1 MIMAQA
7 KRAVAQLTEAE
18 QSEVTFM
25 GVTLDPENDSRETMT
40 AMARGQG
47 VSAPQF
53 HLLTG
58 TPDAVNPVLDH
69 MGVMRRWNEELKTID
84 HTNIFI
90 VLDRDGMV
98 AYRFSLG
105 ERQEEWLVEALRL
118 VLAEKPG
125 PTS

>member
-7 KRAVAQLTEAE
+7 KRAVAQLTDEEQAE
-18 QSEVTFM
+18 VVFM
-25 GVTLDPENDSRETMT
+25 GVTLDPEYDDVETMS

-47 VSAPQF
+47 VSTPQF

-58 TPDAVNPVLDH
+58 SPDDVNPVLDH
-69 MGVMRRWNEELKTID
+69 MGVMRKWNEELQTID

-90 VLDRDGMV
+90 VLDREGMV

-105 ERQEEWLVEALRL
+105 ERQEAWLVEALRL
-118 VLAEKPG
+118 VLAEQPG